1 MAQRADWSPTKRSK
15 IVLLS
20 EQGCSYEEIR
30 RKMGGNLTKG
40 GISKFLKRYKE
51 TQSLENLTGKGRKR
65 CTTASDDRRIK
76 RLCLRDGRKSPGCIQ
91 DEMAQCNV
99 KLSARTVRR
108 RLQEFGLKSRIPRKK
123 KPLLSL
129 KERADIALI
138 GLAVMGQNLILNMND
153 HGFVVCAFNRT
164 VSKVDDFLA
173 NEAKGTKVIGA
184 HTLEEMV
191 SKLKK
196 PRRVMLL
203 VKAGSAVDDFINKLV
218 PLLSRGDIIIDGGN
232 SEYRDTTR
240 RCKELK
246 EKGILFV
253 GSGVSGGEEGARYG
267 PSLMPGGAKEAWPH
281 IKTIFQ
287 SIAAKVGTGEPC
299 CDWVGD
305 EGAGHFV
312 KMVHNGIEYGD
323 MQLICEAYHLMKD
336 VLAMDHDEMSK
347 VFQEWNKTE
356 LDSFLIEITADILKF
371 RDTDGKHLLPKI
383 RDSAGQKGT
392 GKWTAISALE
402 YGVPVTLIG
411 EAVFARC
418 LSSLKDERM
427 QASKLLSGPKAK
439 AFSGN
444 KAEFLE
450 DIRKALYASKIISY
464 AQGFMLL
471 RQAAKEFGW
480 TLNYGAIALMWRGGC
495 IIRSVFLGK
504 IKEAFDRTPDL
515 QNLLLDVFFKTAV
528 ENCQDSWRRTIST
541 GVQMG
546 IPMPCF
552 TTALAFYDGYRHGTL
567 PANLIQAQ
575 RDYFG
580 AHTYELLSK
589 PGEFVHTNWT
599 GHGGSVSSSSYNA

>member
-1 MAQRADWSPTKRSK
+1 MA
-15 IVLLS
+15 
-20 EQGCSYEEIR
+20 E
-30 RKMGGNLTKG
+30 
-40 GISKFLKRYKE
+40 
-51 TQSLENLTGKGRKR
+51 
-65 CTTASDDRRIK
+65 
-76 RLCLRDGRKSPGCIQ
+76 
-91 DEMAQCNV
+91 
-99 KLSARTVRR
+99 
-108 RLQEFGLKSRIPRKK
+108 
-123 KPLLSL
+123 
-129 KERADIALI
+129 ADIALI

-173 NEAKGTKVIGA
+173 KEAKGTKVIGA
-184 HTLEEMV
+184 HSLEEMV

-218 PLLSRGDIIIDGGN
+218 PLLSHGDIIIDGGN

-299 CDWVGD
+299 CDWV
-305 EGAGHFV
+305 
-312 KMVHNGIEYGD
+312 
-323 MQLICEAYHLMKD
+323 
-336 VLAMDHDEMSK
+336 
-347 VFQEWNKTE
+347 FQEWNKTE

-402 YGVPVTLIG
+402 YGIPVTLIG

-418 LSSLKDERM
+418 LSSLKDERV
-427 QASKLLSGPKAK
+427 QASKLLSGPKAQ

-444 KAEFLE
+444 KAAFLE

-528 ENCQDSWRRTIST
+528 ENCQDSWRRIVST

-599 GHGGSVSSSSYNA
+599 GHGGNVSSSSYNA